1 MLQQSTLTCILFL
14 PPPSTFT
21 GTSANTTL
29 THSASTLA
37 RTIIQT
43 LCSFSFVLSAFG
55 GVSSGAGGTGGKD
68 SAFPE
73 LKRVFYMT
81 LDILS
86 SPSPPSPFSSTSTS
100 IDKEVERRCEQ
111 VIKELVEWEFDK
123 ISKYI
128 TIILCLFFE
137 FLFFLYANY

>member
-14 PPPSTFT
+14 PPPSTS
-21 GTSANTTL
+21 TSTSVNTTH

-37 RTIIQT
+37 RTILQT

-55 GVSSGAGGTGGKD
+55 GVSSGAGGAGGKD

-137 FLFFLYANY
+137 FLFLLYAKY